1 MPCGTLDVFTD
12 RQTIVAG
19 GRSWYAFPAII
30 SSQPVPVT
38 YTHHFPDLTM
48 TDLQSLGPAIYWVL
62 QSLYLQKL
70 NISLR
75 LGPASSKDLGVKCTF
90 PGREIESDDI

>member
-30 SSQPVPVT
+30 TSQPVPVT

-62 QSLYLQKL
+62 PSLYLPML
-70 NISLR
+70 I
-75 LGPASSKDLGVKCTF
+75 
-90 PGREIESDDI
+90 